1 MTTMLRTKMD
11 EASDLK
17 IESVMV
23 EIEYRLGMNDP
34 SRTAAQF
41 EKKLCMMKNIGKKS
55 VVNEYIKRVNRMK
68 DH

>member
-34 SRTAAQF
+34 SRTAA
-41 EKKLCMMKNIGKKS
+41 
-55 VVNEYIKRVNRMK
+55 
-68 DH
+68 